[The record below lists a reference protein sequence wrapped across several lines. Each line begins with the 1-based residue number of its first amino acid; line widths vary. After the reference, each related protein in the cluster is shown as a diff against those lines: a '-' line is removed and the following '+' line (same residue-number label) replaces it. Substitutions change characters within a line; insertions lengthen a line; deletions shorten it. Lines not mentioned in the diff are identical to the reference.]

1 MAICG
6 SNTTAALEC
15 YLNNIKLVVLK
26 ESDTPIMTPVYELPG
41 VEFISTSSS
50 LKRIISLGNVR
61 KIEKRKI
68 GDVFRIDESLKAW
81 LEFLN
86 Q

>member
-26 ESDTPIMTPVYELPG
+26 ESDTPIMTPVYELP
-41 VEFISTSSS
+41 E
-50 LKRIISLGNVR
+50 
-61 KIEKRKI
+61 
-68 GDVFRIDESLKAW
+68 
-81 LEFLN
+81 LN
-86 Q
+86 LFQLVAL